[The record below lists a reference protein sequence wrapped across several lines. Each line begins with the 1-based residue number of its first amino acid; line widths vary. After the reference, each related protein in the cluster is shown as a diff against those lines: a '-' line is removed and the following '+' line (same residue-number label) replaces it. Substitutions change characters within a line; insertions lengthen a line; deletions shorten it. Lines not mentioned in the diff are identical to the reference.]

1 MLSKLKFIVPMA
13 AIAAAID
20 LLTKAWA
27 MDRLRTGLPIAVMDN
42 FFHLRYVENTGM
54 AWGMGKGMSMGIFI
68 GLTTVA
74 MGVLIYFIVRV
85 PARFKVTHASLAIIL
100 GGAIGNLVDRVRLGY
115 VVDFIDWHW
124 YHHHWPTF
132 NIADAFISVGV
143 ILLITQMLFAK
154 VDPFAIRDDDKK
166 TTPSQPRDDA

>member
-1 MLSKLKFIVPMA
+1 MLSKLRFIVPVA

-27 MDRLRTGLPIAVMDN
+27 MGRLRTGLPIEVIEH
-42 FFHLRYVENTGM
+42 FWHFRYVENTGM

-68 GLTTVA
+68 GLTSMA
-74 MGVLIYFIVRV
+74 MAVLIYFIARV
-85 PARFKVTHASLAIIL
+85 PSTFRITHTALAVIL
-100 GGAIGNLVDRVRLGY
+100 GGAIGNLVDRIRLGY

-132 NIADAFISVGV
+132 NVADAFISVGV
-143 ILLITQMLFAK
+143 VLLITQMLFSK
-154 VDPFAIRDDDKK
+154 VDPFAIREDAPDADKK
-166 TTPSQPRDDA
+166 AGKDA

>member
-1 MLSKLKFIVPMA
+1 MLKKLKFIIPVA

-20 LLTKAWA
+20 LLSKAWA

-54 AWGMGKGMSMGIFI
+54 AWGMGKGLSMGIFV
-68 GLTTVA
+68 GLTTLA
-74 MGVLIYFIVRV
+74 MAVLIYFIFRV
-85 PARFKVTHASLAIIL
+85 PARFKLTHASLAIIL

-143 ILLITQMLFAK
+143 VLLISQMLFAK
-154 VDPFAIRDDDKK
+154 VDPFAIRDDEAAP
-166 TTPSQPRDDA
+166 PSPSRDDD